1 MKALTHIISLFI
13 LVAILSCSKNVE
25 PWTPGQ
31 ENKLVSFDDL
41 KVGDK
46 FQYSLFVGE
55 SYFDA
60 GNHNFEYKD
69 DYLNIEVVEKI
80 PNGFRVKEWIDQSS
94 NMFSSSENYYY
105 KDMDTVYLNNWI
117 LKNDK
122 IVVEPIIEEYLYS
135 HLFIDGYKTIELPL
149 NRFNGE
155 EVEITSW
162 KTDKGFSESN
172 SDFFVTNF
180 KLFEFT
186 YPHLNVVV
194 RDEPMAA
201 DGNGNTYIYSR
212 EAGFVRAVTYSAWTG
227 KGLGWDRVK

>member
-1 MKALTHIISLFI
+1 M
-13 LVAILSCSKNVE
+13 SCSKNEE
-25 PWTPGQ
+25 PWLPEQQGTMIG
-31 ENKLVSFDDL
+31 FDDL
-41 KVGDK
+41 KVGDT

-60 GNHNFEYKD
+60 GNPNFEYTE
-69 DYLNIEVVEKI
+69 DYLNIEIVEKLSD
-80 PNGFRVKEWIDQSS
+80 GFKVKEWIDPSS
-94 NMFSSSENYYY
+94 NMFTSSENYYY
-105 KDMDTVYLNNWI
+105 NDMDAVYFNNWI
-117 LKNDK
+117 IKNDK
-122 IVVEPIIEEYLYS
+122 IVIESIIDEYLYS
-135 HLFIDGYKTIELPL
+135 HLFIDGFKTIELPL
-149 NRFNGE
+149 YKFNGE

-180 KLFEFT
+180 KLFDIT

-194 RDEPMAA
+194 RDEPMAY
-201 DGNGNTYIYSR
+201 DGNGNTYIYSK